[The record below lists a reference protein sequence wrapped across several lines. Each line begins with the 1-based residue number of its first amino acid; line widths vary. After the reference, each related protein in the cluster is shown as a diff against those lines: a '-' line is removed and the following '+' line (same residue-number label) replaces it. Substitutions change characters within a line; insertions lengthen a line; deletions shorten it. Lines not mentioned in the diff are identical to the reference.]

1 MLPFLIQQPRFTGS
15 DFILSL
21 IRNISKQI
29 RQREENLPQGMLQ
42 RVVID
47 VRGQKVTVE
56 QERDIVNGIVRRA
69 NEIIKADA
77 IGFKGK

>member
-1 MLPFLIQQPRFTGS
+1 MLPFLIQQPRSTGS

-21 IRNISKQI
+21 IRNVSKQI
-29 RQREENLPQGMLQ
+29 RQRAENLPQGMLQ

-77 IGFKGK
+77 ISFKRK